1 MVFAVGSGAN
11 ETRSEFEEV
20 IEVSKI
26 LIIIGLVLVL
36 VFTIPYLAFMVLWE
50 MTLIYRDKQERPD
63 AVPPTK
69 DEWKVM

>member
-1 MVFAVGSGAN
+1 MGKVMTIV
-11 ETRSEFEEV
+11 
-20 IEVSKI
+20 
-26 LIIIGLVLVL
+26 GLVLVL

-50 MTLIYRDKQERPD
+50 MALIYRDKQERPD

>member
-1 MVFAVGSGAN
+1 MGSGAN

-26 LIIIGLVLVL
+26 LTIVGLVLVL

-50 MTLIYRDKQERPD
+50 MALIYRDKQERPD